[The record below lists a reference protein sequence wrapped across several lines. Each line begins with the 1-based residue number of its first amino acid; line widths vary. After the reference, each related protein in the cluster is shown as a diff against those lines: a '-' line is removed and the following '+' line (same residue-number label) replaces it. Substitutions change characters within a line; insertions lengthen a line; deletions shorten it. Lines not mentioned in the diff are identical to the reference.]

1 MGIIERTI
9 DSICL
14 IGSFVL
20 LFLLPQDTGF
30 LFYLLFG
37 ISAFL
42 FCIGF
47 FRLIATFSEP
57 ASPEGRRLV
66 GLIFLTAGAVLN
78 ACGLYSVYSG
88 HGSGRSITIATI
100 TLIEAMVFYAMAG
113 GLTGNPAWKRAI
125 TKGYRTAA
133 VLLIVLGAFVVIRDG
148 FRSGTIPFG
157 TMLLIEAICLWNIKY
172 ETTRF
177 KGKDAES
184 S

>member
-1 MGIIERTI
+1 
-9 DSICL
+9 
-14 IGSFVL
+14 
-20 LFLLPQDTGF
+20 
-30 LFYLLFG
+30 
-37 ISAFL
+37 
-42 FCIGF
+42 
-47 FRLIATFSEP
+47 
-57 ASPEGRRLV
+57 
-66 GLIFLTAGAVLN
+66 
-78 ACGLYSVYSG
+78 
-88 HGSGRSITIATI
+88 
-100 TLIEAMVFYAMAG
+100 MVFYAMAG
-113 GLTGNPAWKRAI
+113 GLICNPAWRRAI